1 MGELIDIEQVAPDQR
16 DSVAAFRAAGS
27 KSFQDAESVAVARE
41 NYENSCAANG
51 LPRDEVKIVEDVELG
66 EGDERFRIRVY
77 DNRAER
83 NADDP
88 VVVFFHGG
96 GWVIGSLE
104 THDPVCRRLATLT
117 NLPVVAVDYRL
128 APEFKF
134 PAAHLDCKHT
144 VEWIRDNAEE
154 RVWNPQRVATIG
166 DSAGG
171 GLANVLAFEPSL
183 LVEGTTVTAQV
194 LLYPMLDLQNE
205 TPAYERISQGFPLTA
220 DSLRWFGEN
229 FIGDD
234 ADRTDPR
241 VSPLPAV
248 KAGDA
253 PQPPAFILSLGLDPL
268 GEEDLNYA
276 HKIAMNGTYVELVHL
291 PNHAHGLFT
300 SAGKIKSGEVMLE
313 RAAQFILQQA

>member
-1 MGELIDIEQVAPDQR
+1 MSELIDIEQVAPDQR
-16 DSVAAFRAAGS
+16 DAIAAFRAAGG

-41 NYENSCAANG
+41 NYEKSCAANG

-66 EGDERFRIRVY
+66 EGDERFTIRVY

-88 VVVFFHGG
+88 VIVFFHGG
-96 GWVIGSLE
+96 GWVIGSRE

-128 APEFKF
+128 GPEFRF
-134 PAAHLDCKHT
+134 PAAHLDCKRT
-144 VEWIRDNAEE
+144 VEWIRDNATE

-183 LVEGTTVTAQV
+183 LVDGTAVTAQV
-194 LLYPMLDLQNE
+194 LLYPMLDMKNE
-205 TPAYERISQGFPLTA
+205 TPAYERIAEGFPLTA

-229 FIGDD
+229 FLASD

-241 VSPLPAV
+241 VSPMLAV

-276 HKIAMNGTYVELVHL
+276 HKLAMNGTYVELVHL
-291 PNHAHGLFT
+291 PRHAHGLFT
-300 SAGKIKSGEVMLE
+300 SAGKIAAGEVMLE